1 MAVRGGPGLF
11 QPQAWGAI
19 PEGQREAM
27 GTRELCRE
35 AGERGFPA
43 QVFLRPQAR
52 CTCQG
57 LDGLEMLDVVA

>member
-1 MAVRGGPGLF
+1 MPVRAGPGLF
-11 QPQAWGAI
+11 QPQAWGRFLGGG
-19 PEGQREAM
+19 EKT

-35 AGERGFPA
+35 AGERGSPV